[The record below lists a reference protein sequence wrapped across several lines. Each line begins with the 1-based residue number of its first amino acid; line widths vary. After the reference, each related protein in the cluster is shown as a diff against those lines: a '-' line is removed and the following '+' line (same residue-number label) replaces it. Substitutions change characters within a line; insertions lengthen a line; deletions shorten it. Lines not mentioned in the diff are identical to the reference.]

1 MPVDVGAV
9 TLKLKAGE
17 ETLKKYDATA
27 KDLDDKM
34 KRKMAEFQLINQGL
48 WQGKD
53 HIKEL
58 EAKVAAAQA
67 EVATAKDTFNKMVT
81 NKIGPIKK
89 ELSNMGQ
96 TASNT
101 AVMTKT
107 LETQVKA
114 LHTEL
119 DKATGDK
126 LKLAAAY
133 TQVKKLETDTG
144 RVYMK
149 LNDMKMEIAGLPATP
164 AA

>member
-27 KDLDDKM
+27 KELDDKM
-34 KRKMAEFQLINQGL
+34 KRKMAEFQMINQGL
-48 WQGKD
+48 WEGKD

-58 EAKVAAAQA
+58 ETELAA
-67 EVATAKDTFNKMVT
+67 AKDTFNKMVA

-96 TASNT
+96 TAGNT
-101 AVMTKT
+101 SVMAKT
-107 LETQVKA
+107 LETQLKT

-149 LNDMKMEIAGLPATP
+149 LNDMKMEVAGLAPTP
-164 AA
+164 TG